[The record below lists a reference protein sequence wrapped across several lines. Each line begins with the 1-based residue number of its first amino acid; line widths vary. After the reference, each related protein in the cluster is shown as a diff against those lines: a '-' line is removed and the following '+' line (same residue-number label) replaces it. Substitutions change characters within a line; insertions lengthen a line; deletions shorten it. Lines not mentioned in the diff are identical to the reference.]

1 MPITTT
7 NNSAVQQM
15 NEELQYLERL
25 RKEIEA
31 QLPPE
36 DNFLTRILVKEIR
49 KKLAKI
55 DQKIVKVQKELE
67 EKARASDLVEQDVL
81 DQLSQAAKNAAN
93 GKTDEALDNLEEAG
107 KEAAS
112 DKVKDIIDDKVKDED
127 VAERLKD
134 VVDEVKE
141 GDLDGVVDV
150 VKDGVK
156 EEVGDLIDK
165 HVKDEQVAALIKEVV
180 EGVVEGEFE
189 NLLEVVT
196 DGVVDIIEDKLID
209 FVQHLLKLIEERIY
223 EKIEERLKSEVADLI
238 DQAVDLAIE
247 TTGAEWT
254 AKLVATVVKRILR
267 RSVVIVKEEVK
278 YLTSDDTLKKL
289 LGVLKDAAIKTLQS
303 GLKGRKIKNIL
314 AELLDHAENHSEF
327 QKIIV
332 GLKKR
337 LAEKFLAMA
346 VEEVK
351 GLATEAI
358 DAFLRVHGNWRGSIL
373 SIPRKDVTFPLFTGV
388 SASVGASASL
398 SGTLTSRRQGIGAIA
413 HGQVSGSGF
422 VGVGVTIGYDIPIVG
437 DVSITGGIEGGPD
450 LSASLD
456 VELELKNSVI
466 HASIAPFS
474 INAALSGRFFL
485 ETPIPNKILK
495 YIPAYVKEAVV
506 IKQNVYYPLGKT
518 DLLIIKTPKYS
529 MTFNMKEAQYVYE
542 GSTGEYTY
550 YLDPRIKALI
560 KSIVDGIKEAA
571 NEALEYLD
579 PTNIDLNPF
588 DSEGWIGRHFD

>member
-1 MPITTT
+1 MPTTTT
-7 NNSAVQQM
+7 NNSAVQKM

-36 DNFLTRILVKEIR
+36 DNFFTKILVREIR

-55 DQKIVKVQKELE
+55 DAKIIKVQKELE
-67 EKARASDLVEQDVL
+67 EKAKASDLVEQDVL
-81 DQLSQAAKNAAN
+81 DKLSQAAKDAAN

-107 KEAAS
+107 KEVVS
-112 DKVKDIIDDKVKDED
+112 DKVKDVIDDKVKDENI
-127 VAERLKD
+127 AEHLKD
-134 VVDEVKE
+134 VVDEVKD
-141 GDLDGVVDV
+141 GDIDGAVDV
-150 VKDGVK
+150 IKDGVK
-156 EEVGDLIDK
+156 EEVGDLVDK
-165 HVKDEQVAALIKEVV
+165 HVKDEKVAALIKEVV

-209 FVQHLLKLIEERIY
+209 FVQHLLKLLEEKIY
-223 EKIEERLKSEVADLI
+223 EKIEERLKNEVADLI

-303 GLKGRKIKNIL
+303 GLKGRKIKDIL
-314 AELLDHAENHSEF
+314 KELLDHAENHPEF
-327 QKIIV
+327 KKIIV

-346 VEEVK
+346 IEEVK
-351 GLATEAI
+351 ALATEVI
-358 DAFLRVHGNWRGSIL
+358 DAFLRVHGNWRGSLLTIK
-373 SIPRKDVTFPLFTGV
+373 RKDMTFPLFTGV
-388 SASVGASASL
+388 SASVGASAAI
-398 SGTLTSRRQGIGAIA
+398 SGALTSRRKGIGAIA
-413 HGQVSGSGF
+413 HGQVSGDGYL
-422 VGVGVTIGYDIPIVG
+422 GVGVMIGYDVPLVG
-437 DVSITGGIEGGPD
+437 DVSITGGIEGGPSF
-450 LSASLD
+450 SASLD
-456 VELELKNSVI
+456 VEIEAKNSVL
-466 HASIAPFS
+466 HGSIAPFS
-474 INAALSGRFFL
+474 INAALAGRFFL

-506 IKQNVYYPLGKT
+506 VKQNVYYPLGRT

-529 MTFNMKEAQYVYE
+529 MTFNMKNAKYVYE
-542 GSTGEYTY
+542 GASGDYTY
-550 YLDPRIKALI
+550 HLDPRLKTLVQ
-560 KSIVDGIKEAA
+560 SMVDGIKAA
-571 NEALEYLD
+571 AQEALDFLD

-588 DSEGWIGRHFD
+588 DSEGWIGRHF